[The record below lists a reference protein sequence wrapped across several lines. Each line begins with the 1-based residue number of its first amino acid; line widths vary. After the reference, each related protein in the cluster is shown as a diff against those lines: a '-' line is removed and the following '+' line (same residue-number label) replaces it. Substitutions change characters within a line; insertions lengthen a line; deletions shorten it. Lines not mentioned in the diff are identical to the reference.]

1 MTATIGRDT
10 NVGEFESWGFPAWSF
25 DDFHRREL
33 PRRLAEGVN
42 EQVTWDLV
50 DAPPFA
56 VACSGGGG
64 GGRRAYTYVAG
75 EDAVTIEPGV
85 RDDATGVLEIGER
98 AWQDY
103 VHEFR
108 NP

>member
-1 MTATIGRDT
+1 MTATVGRDT
-10 NVGEFESWGFPAWSF
+10 NVGEFESWGFRAWAF

-56 VACSGGGG
+56 AVCSGG
-64 GGRRAYTYVAG
+64 RAYTYVAG

-85 RDDATGVLEIGER
+85 RDDATGVLEISDR
-98 AWQDY
+98 TWQDY
-103 VHEFR
+103 LHELR
-108 NP
+108 NPS

>member
-64 GGRRAYTYVAG
+64 GGRASSASATVPAPPPPAPERLV
-75 EDAVTIEPGV
+75 EAV
-85 RDDATGVLEIGER
+85 L
-98 AWQDY
+98 
-103 VHEFR
+103 
-108 NP
+108 